1 MAIREKTTI
10 KMKERVYRQLEQQ
23 IGAGSEAES
32 RDKYMKLLK
41 EIWFS
46 PREHQE
52 LYFQSST
59 SETYLVI
66 RGGAEVVAEVTGGVR
81 YAIRD
86 IEESFDGILTALGEL
101 RAQFDLI
108 ISGGG

>member
-1 MAIREKTTI
+1 MV
-10 KMKERVYRQLEQQ
+10 ERVYRQLQQQ
-23 IGAGSEAES
+23 IEVGCETES

-46 PREHQE
+46 PSEHQE

-59 SETYLVI
+59 SEAYLVI

-81 YAIRD
+81 YEIRD
-86 IEESFDGILTALGEL
+86 IEKNFDGILSALGEL

-108 ISGGG
+108 ISDGGLVCSR